1 MQGVLVFRNLD
12 EAERSGFLFYDRQG
26 STTLVR
32 KMTARGWALAFV
44 QSNQTN

>member
-12 EAERSGFLFYDRQG
+12 EAERSGFQYFDRRG

-32 KMTARGWALAFV
+32 KLTPGGWALALV
-44 QSNQTN
+44 RSN